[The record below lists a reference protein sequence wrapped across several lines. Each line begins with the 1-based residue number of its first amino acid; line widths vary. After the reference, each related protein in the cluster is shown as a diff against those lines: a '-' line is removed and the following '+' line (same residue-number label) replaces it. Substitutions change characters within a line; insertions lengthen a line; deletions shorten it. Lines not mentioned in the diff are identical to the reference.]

1 MKYLLHFLILGVCIS
16 PLILQAQAP
25 GTDIYVFDIDLM
37 GERLNYRNKVRV
49 TDRDGY
55 DNQPSFTPT
64 SDAILFSSIR
74 DSNQSDIF
82 QYHLA
87 SQKLVQLTA
96 TPESEYSPMVIPGT
110 KKFSVV
116 RVEADSSQRL
126 WRFPL
131 KPNGRP
137 LLLLPK
143 ERNVGYYE
151 WMDSKE
157 LALFLLPEP
166 FSLLFTRVGFSQPTT
181 KATHIGRAL
190 HMTPNEYAFTYVD
203 KKNEE
208 HWYIKK
214 IGLIS
219 GQTTTLTETLS
230 GVEDFCWS
238 PEGYMVMGKEEK
250 LYIYIPGKD
259 TEWRF
264 VGDLE
269 IGDFYRLAISPD
281 GKKMAVVAYREE

>member
-1 MKYLLHFLILGVCIS
+1 MKPFLLLIIGIFFLPEIGLYG
-16 PLILQAQAP
+16 QAP
-25 GTDIYVFDIDLM
+25 GTDIYVFDIELM
-37 GERLNYRNKVRV
+37 GNRLNYRNMVQV

-55 DNQPSFTPT
+55 DNQPSFTP
-64 SDAILFSSIR
+64 SNESLLFSSIR
-74 DSNQSDIF
+74 DSIQSDIY
-82 QYHLA
+82 QYHLS
-87 SQKLVQLTA
+87 SQKLTQLTA

-143 ERNVGYYE
+143 QKKVGYYE
-151 WMDSKE
+151 WINNKE
-157 LALFLLPEP
+157 IGLFLLPDP
-166 FSLLFTRVGFSQPTT
+166 FTLLFTRVGFARPAI
-181 KATHIGRAL
+181 KARHIGRSL
-190 HMTPNEYAFTYVD
+190 HMAPNEYAFTYVD
-203 KKNEE
+203 KKDKD

-219 GQTTTLTETLS
+219 GNTTTITETIP

-238 PEGYMVMGKEEK
+238 PQGYMVMGKEGK
-250 LYIYIPGKD
+250 LYIFIPGKD

-264 VGDLE
+264 MGDLE
-269 IGDFYRLAISPD
+269 IGDFYRIAISPD
-281 GKKMAVVAYREE
+281 GKKMAVVAYR